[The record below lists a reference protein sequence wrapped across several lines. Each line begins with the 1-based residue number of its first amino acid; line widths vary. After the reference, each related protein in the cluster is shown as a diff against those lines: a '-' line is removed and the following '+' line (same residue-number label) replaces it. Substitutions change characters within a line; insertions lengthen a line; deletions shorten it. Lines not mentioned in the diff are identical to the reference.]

1 MVQIFFLYINS
12 NAQVPFGQSLC
23 SVNNYR
29 PVADMDQPAAISSPA
44 VDEMTIIELHLISG
58 MRVFPVP
65 VVPSAEVA
73 EWQTRYVQG
82 VVSITGRESSNL
94 SFGTTNFVRL

>member
-1 MVQIFFLYINS
+1 MRVSDWL
-12 NAQVPFGQSLC
+12 
-23 SVNNYR
+23 
-29 PVADMDQPAAISSPA
+29 VARLT
-44 VDEMTIIELHLISG
+44 VDEIPIIKLHLRGGI
-58 MRVFPVP
+58 RVLPVP

-94 SFGTTNFVRL
+94 SFGTTFSSACSSVWIERCPAKAEVVGSTPTKRTIFTAN